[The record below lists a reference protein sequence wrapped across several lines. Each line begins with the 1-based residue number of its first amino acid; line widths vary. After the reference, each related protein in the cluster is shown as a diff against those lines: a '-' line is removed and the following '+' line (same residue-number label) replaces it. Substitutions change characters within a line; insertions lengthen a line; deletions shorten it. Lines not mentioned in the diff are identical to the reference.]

1 MALTLDSRHTK
12 DTLQALS
19 ENIIGM
25 CYRKSRLDRYPY
37 VLFIHRFWCYIVL
50 RHPDH
55 DIGGT
60 FFWSHH
66 EKFVVVDNKIAFL
79 GGIDLCFG

>member
-25 CYRKSRLDRYPY
+25 HM
-37 VLFIHRFWCYIVL
+37 LFWF
-50 RHPDH
+50 
-55 DIGGT
+55 
-60 FFWSHH
+60 
-66 EKFVVVDNKIAFL
+66 
-79 GGIDLCFG
+79 